1 MSLMELYRELVMKH
15 AKDPVNFRRV
25 EDANVNV
32 PGRNPLCGDAL
43 ELFVTADEE
52 TVTDVSFQGTGCAIS
67 MASASML
74 AELTSGLS
82 RDEISAL
89 IEQVNAMLQA
99 PADTP
104 IDPALEKLP
113 IAALAAVRTFP
124 SRVKCA
130 TLAWQAMEAALDGNT
145 QPVTTE

>member
-1 MSLMELYRELVMKH
+1 MSLMDLYRELVMKH
-15 AKDPVNFRRV
+15 ANGPVNFRRV
-25 EDANVNV
+25 EDATVNV

-43 ELFVTADEE
+43 ELFVTVDDE

-74 AELTSGLS
+74 AELTSG
-82 RDEISAL
+82 RPEHEISTL

-99 PADTP
+99 PAETP
-104 IDPALEKLP
+104 IDPALEETP

-130 TLAWQAMEAALDGNT
+130 TLAWQAMEAALDGNSQT
-145 QPVTTE
+145 VTTE